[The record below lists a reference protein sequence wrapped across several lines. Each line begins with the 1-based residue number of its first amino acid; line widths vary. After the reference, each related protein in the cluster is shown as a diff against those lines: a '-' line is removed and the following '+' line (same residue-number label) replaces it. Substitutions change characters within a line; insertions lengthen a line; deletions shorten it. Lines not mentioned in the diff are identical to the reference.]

1 MRVRPPERIEGATV
15 LHDLRVGWRDFW
27 SRTWLWVIVLQFG
40 IVNAAWTGV
49 MMVLGPAIA
58 KAHLGGPAAWG
69 AVLTASTVGFFS
81 CGFLMLRWQPR
92 RILRVATLAVFAM
105 ALPLV
110 ALARPEPLVIV
121 IVCAFVAGF
130 ATEIFGVLWDTALQQ
145 EIPQD
150 KLSRISSYDALG
162 SWVLM
167 PLGFAVAG
175 PVSTAVGV
183 RATFLG
189 AAVLIVAATALAL
202 LSRDLRTIE
211 RTDF

>member
-1 MRVRPPERIEGATV
+1 
-15 LHDLRVGWRDFW
+15 
-27 SRTWLWVIVLQFG
+27 
-40 IVNAAWTGV
+40 
-49 MMVLGPAIA
+49 
-58 KAHLGGPAAWG
+58 
-69 AVLTASTVGFFS
+69 
-81 CGFLMLRWQPR
+81 
-92 RILRVATLAVFAM
+92 M

-110 ALARPEPLVIV
+110 ALARPAPLAIV
-121 IVCAFVAGF
+121 IVCAFAAGF

-175 PVSTAVGV
+175 PVATVVGA

-189 AAVLIVAATALAL
+189 GAVLIVAATALAL

-211 RTDF
+211 RKLA